1 MIRFENV
8 YKTYKTGTD
17 ALSGVSFKID
27 DGEFVFVIGKSGS
40 GKSTLIKLI
49 TREEKPTSGYVLMDR
64 FPVSKMQSALVPVL
78 RRQIGMIFQDFRL
91 IGSKNVFENVAF
103 AGEIVGMP
111 SKKLAQMVEI
121 VLGVVDLR
129 HKASAMPLELSGGE
143 QQRVAIAR
151 AMVNDP
157 KLIVADEPTGNL
169 DPQTSESIMALLEEI
184 NRNGTTVVICT
195 HDSNLVDRMKK
206 RVIEISDG
214 CIIRDELA
222 SGYSGIITP
231 VPNDIKGGNK

>member
-1 MIRFENV
+1 LIRFEDV
-8 YKTYKTGTD
+8 YKKYKTGTD
-17 ALSGVSFKID
+17 ALRGVSFKID
-27 DGEFVFVIGKSGS
+27 DGEFVFIIGKSGS
-40 GKSTLIKLI
+40 GKSTLVKLI

-64 FPVSKMQSALVPVL
+64 FPISKMQGSLVPVL

-91 IGSKNVFENVAF
+91 IESKTIFENVAF

-111 SKKLAQMVEI
+111 ARKLSQMVEI

-151 AMVNDP
+151 AIVNDP

-184 NRNGTTVVICT
+184 NRNGTTVVICS

-206 RVIEISDG
+206 RVIEIEAG
-214 CIIRDELA
+214 KIIRDELA
-222 SGYSGIITP
+222 SGYCANAKKKQSAR
-231 VPNDIKGGNK
+231 KEEKE

>member
-8 YKTYKTGTD
+8 YKTYKSGSD
-17 ALSGVSFKID
+17 ALRGISFKID

-49 TREEKPTSGYVLMDR
+49 TREEKPSDGYVLMDR
-64 FPVSKMQSALVPVL
+64 FPISKMQSALVPVL

-91 IGSKNVFENVAF
+91 IESKNVFENVAF
-103 AGEIVGMP
+103 AGEIVGMS

-129 HKASAMPLELSGGE
+129 HKAYAMPRELSGGE

-184 NRNGTTVVICT
+184 NRNGTTVVVCT

-206 RVIEISDG
+206 RVIEIEDG
-214 CIIRDELA
+214 LIIRDELA
-222 SGYSGIITP
+222 SGYCARKAP
-231 VPNDIKGGNK
+231 EKKPAAGGKK